1 LKEEAISTLQQLQ
14 NLQSGRV
21 RIGANESTS
30 LYLLPRLILAFREMH
45 PKVKIEVFRQVSA
58 RLPNELRQRNMDFAI
73 ISFLPEE
80 NHLQAIPIMRDQL
93 VLIASPEHP
102 LPRQEREERRGQGSE
117 RIIQANV
124 RPPHRCN
131 GYDT

>member
-1 LKEEAISTLQQLQ
+1 GNAYSLTDTGELLYDYAKRMLNLKEEAISTLQQLQ

-58 RLPNELRQRNMDFAI
+58 RLPNDLPHPNIDFAI
-73 ISFLPEE
+73 ISFL
-80 NHLQAIPIMRDQL
+80 
-93 VLIASPEHP
+93 
-102 LPRQEREERRGQGSE
+102 
-117 RIIQANV
+117 
-124 RPPHRCN
+124 
-131 GYDT
+131 